1 VCRAWTR
8 AAIVATA
15 TVVSACAAG
24 AFDTHDDLTL
34 STQVKIALIDDA
46 QLGEFRI
53 NASTFHAVVTLQG
66 TVPSQADLEH
76 ALAVARRVR
85 GVKNVK
91 SELKVSSS
99 P

>member
-1 VCRAWTR
+1 MGRAWTR

-15 TVVSACAAG
+15 TVVSACGAAS
-24 AFDTHDDLTL
+24 FDAHDDLTL

-53 NASTFHAVVTLQG
+53 NASTFHGVVTLQG
-66 TVPSQADLEH
+66 AVPTQADLEH

-85 GVKNVK
+85 GVKDVK
-91 SELKVSSS
+91 SELSVGSRD
-99 P
+99 